1 MFILHTRDNIEDAMT
16 LLRETIVNIDQS
28 TSNSLLSD
36 ISKVCS
42 NKKFGLVSV
51 CVSTS
56 MQNLLVESE
65 KMNEW

>member
-1 MFILHTRDNIEDAMT
+1 MLHTKNNIEDAMT

-42 NKKFGLVSV
+42 NKKFSLVSV